1 MSFGQSVLGTDSTLS
16 LDRNSSEWK
25 IYNRTGNT
33 ALNPCQVRQHTD
45 LRIARG
51 GERRQAEIAES
62 SSRANRPLRS
72 RRSFAREPHGSGVPL
87 RRRRGVRGLGPS
99 EKYSQDGWKE
109 DQVPWLSWQPAL
121 ILPLLFYCAAPP
133 SPSRSLVIAAP
144 PSSLASSYLLSRTPP
159 HPRPSPSST
168 PLLPLI
174 L

>member
-1 MSFGQSVLGTDSTLS
+1 M
-16 LDRNSSEWK
+16 
-25 IYNRTGNT
+25 
-33 ALNPCQVRQHTD
+33 NPCQVRQHTD

-51 GERRQAEIAES
+51 GERRQVEIAS
-62 SSRANRPLRS
+62 PHARIVPFALAGPS
-72 RRSFAREPHGSGVPL
+72 RRTPGVLGLGVPL

-144 PSSLASSYLLSRTPP
+144 PSSLAPSYLLAHAASSPSLSVL
-159 HPRPSPSST
+159 HPSPPSHSLMHSETRSRLRTHPVYTRECRSFLSLVHAT
-168 PLLPLI
+168 P
-174 L
+174 